1 MTKFATALLFFTAL
15 VALLNLA
22 RTSTVLA
29 APRAQSTSTLSS
41 PTPTDEPPKPPYVF
55 PTPIFIP
62 TNPGDTPIAT
72 AAPRTTGQPTGQDT
86 YTVQSG
92 DSPWIIAQKVYG
104 NGSKYPLIMSA
115 NNLTDSTRLR
125 VGMLLKIP
133 PLEGAQPLAP
143 TTPPASL
150 PTSALP
156 DLVTTAAPA
165 GVSATPAVTL
175 TTTPA
180 GAVSNSVSDIA
191 KTAVNV
197 LAAILVFGAFMAAI
211 LAFLAYNRT
220 RQMEELNPS
229 KRRLQIRQ

>member
-1 MTKFATALLFFTAL
+1 MTKLATALLFVAVS
-15 VALLNLA
+15 VALLHLA
-22 RTSTVLA
+22 RTSTVFA
-29 APRAQSTSTLSS
+29 APRAQSTSTSSS

-55 PTPIFIP
+55 PTPVFIP
-62 TNPGDTPIAT
+62 AYPGDTPIAT
-72 AAPRTTGQPTGQDT
+72 AAPRTAGQPTGQDT

-92 DSPWIIAQKVYG
+92 DSPWIIAQKIYG

-143 TTPPASL
+143 TTPPASV
-150 PTSALP
+150 PTSIVP
-156 DLVTTAAPA
+156 NLVLTAAPV
-165 GVSATPAVTL
+165 GVSATPAMTL

-180 GAVSNSVSDIA
+180 GTVSNSASDIA
-191 KTAVNV
+191 KTAVNI
-197 LAAILVFGAFMAAI
+197 LAAILVLGAFVVAI
-211 LAFLAYNRT
+211 LAFLAYSRT
-220 RQMEELNPS
+220 RRMQELDSP